1 MKVMMLFTTLNTNT
15 NTNVKGASALLKKA
29 EGLAMWYIETADGVD
44 FSDSRWEVVNL
55 YKTTSTDST
64 IYYSLIGYMTL
75 FTFRNPFAGAK
86 IRVCQALVLPI
97 YQGQG
102 WGKKMMLQV
111 YKRTKDRADTTEVT
125 VEDPAPGFQCM
136 RDAVDIE
143 WALQHKDSI
152 YNTTTTTTEFLEV
165 SDVASTLKITSIQ
178 AQFVLNALQFHDVYP
193 NTTDDEAI
201 TIYESESSYRT
212 FRLAVKRGYLKYDKD
227 LKSLPKDVMQKELD
241 TLYTADVIRFKRVR
255 PLIARFTYFNT

>member
-1 MKVMMLFTTLNTNT
+1 
-15 NTNVKGASALLKKA
+15 
-29 EGLAMWYIETADGVD
+29 MWYIETADGVD

-55 YKTTSTDST
+55 YKTTSKDST
-64 IYYSLIGYMTL
+64 VYYSLIGYMTL

-111 YKRTKDRADTTEVT
+111 YKRTKERADTTEVT

-152 YNTTTTTTEFLEV
+152 YNPSTNEPMEV
-165 SDVASTLKITSIQ
+165 SDVASTLKITSVQ
-178 AQFVLNALQFHDVYP
+178 AQFVLNALQFHDIYP

-201 TIYESESSYRT
+201 ATYESESAYRT
-212 FRLAVKRGYLKYDKD
+212 FRLAVKRSYLKYDKE

-241 TLYTADVIRFKRVR
+241 NLYIADVIRFKRVR
-255 PLIARFTYFNT
+255 PLIVRFTYFNT